1 VPTLQIAPS
10 ILAANFASL
19 GASIA
24 LIEQEADVL
33 HVDVMD
39 GHFVPNLSLGPPV
52 VAAIRSC
59 TDLPL
64 DCHLMMT
71 NPGDY
76 LDAFKKAGADSCTVH
91 IEIGGTA
98 ELIALGRTLGLKIG
112 LALNPDAKYDTV
124 APWLDQIDLL
134 LCMTVFPGFGGQ
146 SFIGDVMETVAA
158 ARAEI
163 DRRGLATI
171 IQVDG
176 GIDLNTV
183 PTAAVAGATNFVAGT
198 AVFGAADP
206 AAAARA
212 LRQAAADAIAA

>member
-1 VPTLQIAPS
+1 MRSLQVAPS

-19 GASIA
+19 GDSIA
-24 LIEQEADVL
+24 LIEHEADAL

-52 VAAIRSC
+52 VAAIKSC
-59 TDLPL
+59 TGLPL

-76 LDAFKKAGADSCTVH
+76 LEAFKTAGADSCTVH
-91 IEIGGTA
+91 VEIGGTS
-98 ELIALGRTLGLKIG
+98 ELISRARALGLGIG
-112 LALNPDAKYDTV
+112 LALNPDAKYDAV
-124 APWLDQIDLL
+124 APWLDRIDLL

-146 SFIGDVMETVAA
+146 SFIGEVMETVAA

-163 DRRGLATI
+163 DRRGLETI

-176 GIDLNTV
+176 GIDITTV
-183 PTAAVAGATNFVAGT
+183 PAAALAGATNFVAGT
-198 AVFGAADP
+198 AVFGATDP
-206 AAAARA
+206 AAAAA
-212 LRQAAADAIAA
+212 AIRQAAVDAIAA